1 MQQISPPLRFA
12 LIAIVL
18 FGAVWFVAL
27 RPKSS
32 SDGSNGASSSPIK
45 GITGSVAKARS
56 AKEASD
62 AAAARSEAAA
72 NAIDGETVDARPVN
86 RRAARTSPRLSRS
99 VVPTGAAARRD
110 ARRLAAQL
118 DRGKVVV
125 LLFRNRSA
133 DSQHN
138 ADVVRTVD
146 RRSGR
151 VVTRVTSIKQIG
163 NYALF
168 TSKTT
173 ASQAPTTYVIGPK
186 KRAQV
191 IVGYTSVGE
200 VDQAVGDVLGKGSGK
215 DRYGNGRGVRR

>member
-12 LIAIVL
+12 LIGIVL
-18 FGAVWFVAL
+18 FGAIWFVAL
-27 RPKSS
+27 KPKSS
-32 SDGSNGASSSPIK
+32 SDAPKSVTAPGVEGLAN
-45 GITGSVAKARS
+45 SVAKARS
-56 AKEASD
+56 AKEAADASVARTEQAVEAAGGET
-62 AAAARSEAAA
+62 AAASSTST
-72 NAIDGETVDARPVN
+72 G
-86 RRAARTSPRLSRS
+86 AARKSARVSRS
-99 VVPTGAAARRD
+99 SVPTGAAARRD

-125 LLFRNRSA
+125 LLFRNGSA
-133 DSQHN
+133 DSAHN
-138 ADVVRTVD
+138 ASVVRTID

-200 VDQAVGDVLGKGSGK
+200 VDQAVGDVLGKTSGK